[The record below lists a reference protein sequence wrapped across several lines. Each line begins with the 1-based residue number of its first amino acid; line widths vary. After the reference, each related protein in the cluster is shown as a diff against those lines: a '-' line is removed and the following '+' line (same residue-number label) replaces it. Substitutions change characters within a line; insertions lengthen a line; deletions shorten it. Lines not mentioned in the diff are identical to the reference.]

1 MKIFYLIT
9 KSEPGGAQTHIWQL
23 AKFFKKKGDAVAM
36 MAYPRG
42 WLESEIKKLGFQ
54 FYPNYF
60 LSNNLNPFSGYK
72 AMKEIEKAISDFKP
86 DLLSCHSTAAGF
98 WGRIAIKNKVPTIF
112 TAHGWAFTK
121 GVPFWRKILAILAEK
136 IAAKYCS
143 KIICVSNFDRN
154 LALKYKIASE
164 EKLIVI
170 HNGVEINENQKPSL
184 ATAGRSERKERSS
197 LRPLKSKNQND
208 NSKIKIVFVG
218 RLAKPKEPI
227 LLLKAYNDL
236 PDELKEKAEILI
248 IGEGPKRKELEKFI
262 REKDLKEKVK
272 LLGSLPREQ
281 VFDVL
286 NQCQIFVLI
295 SKWEGFPRTILE
307 AMSCGLAIIA
317 SDIGG
322 ISEAID
328 SNCGILLE
336 KNNVLEIKFAL
347 EKLLKEPTLIN
358 KLGQAAYEK
367 VKKEFNL
374 EKMLKNTG
382 EIYQNIII

>member
-1 MKIFYLIT
+1 M
-9 KSEPGGAQTHIWQL
+9 
-23 AKFFKKKGDAVAM
+23 
-36 MAYPRG
+36 
-42 WLESEIKKLGFQ
+42 
-54 FYPNYF
+54 
-60 LSNNLNPFSGYK
+60 
-72 AMKEIEKAISDFKP
+72 
-86 DLLSCHSTAAGF
+86 
-98 WGRIAIKNKVPTIF
+98 
-112 TAHGWAFTK
+112 
-121 GVPFWRKILAILAEK
+121 
-136 IAAKYCS
+136 
-143 KIICVSNFDRN
+143 
-154 LALKYKIASE
+154 
-164 EKLIVI
+164 
-170 HNGVEINENQKPSL
+170 
-184 ATAGRSERKERSS
+184 
-197 LRPLKSKNQND
+197 
-208 NSKIKIVFVG
+208 
-218 RLAKPKEPI
+218 
-227 LLLKAYNDL
+227 
-236 PDELKEKAEILI
+236 
-248 IGEGPKRKELEKFI
+248 
-262 REKDLKEKVK
+262 
-272 LLGSLPREQ
+272 PREQ

-347 EKLLKEPTLIN
+347 EKLLEEPTLIN